1 MKTKL
6 YSHFFRTCAQI
17 ILIFLFIPL
26 MTNAQV
32 EKIPDIAT
40 HLADSNSTGS
50 NKKSAEAIQGYGQF
64 NYWTYY
70 SDYYIYW
77 QWEGYNFQCECKG
90 NRYNVYIDI
99 GGGWIHLGEFY
110 GASYYGFDCKY
121 GIGPSKS
128 GYAKTQNN
136 ETGGGGCYFLFGC
149 TCGCSANYHSDG
161 FNKYYYTAAI
171 RPPKALTATQRQWDY
186 RIDLTWDKTTDIPDG
201 QHGYLIKRDGIEIG
215 RTSGGTRA
223 FSDKNIG
230 PNETHTYSIQTIWPN
245 SASYSNISSPVYIT
259 GTTFDLNLTAST
271 SETNVINLNWNPLEN
286 IKGKGDVS
294 LSKYEID
301 RYDQVENQSTT
312 LPVDISATKH
322 NYPDESSSLIPGYLY
337 KYTLRPYP
345 VDAFYPDTAWGK
357 KLPNG
362 IISGKVQS
370 PTGQGIKNI
379 KVCAI
384 RQTTV
389 PQDTTTTYCT
399 ITDTAGS
406 YEIKEIY
413 YYKSAQFKLLPIKE
427 GHGFSPAQEEPTLDL
442 NSHLKSFNFTD
453 TSAFEVSGQVLQQGN
468 HGLCGLEG
476 VEIFLDNGTTAEAVT
491 DADGWYALSV
501 GQINTYTIK
510 PVLEGHNFVP
520 AYLTYQVVSDTILVP
535 IMDTA
540 KYILNGVVMA
550 SCDIY
555 IGRAK
560 LGITSGTAG
569 NYCYDTIIMTD
580 TLTGNYEIEL
590 PARKYEIAIL
600 EFFSENLDVENEDV
614 ETYFPVMIAD
624 LTSGDW
630 NQDFIYRSEPE
641 LKMTGLPEYGCGAYD
656 GIPVL
661 KQGFEYRL
669 DLEVDEIFGT
679 NSCLADTGY
688 VIIQNHVGNETEKVD
703 TVYLVDGKGEYKFIP
718 GDPNLISPYLKNLTL
733 TAYVASESVTE
744 SVDVLVQGNK
754 PREQTFTTVSPEI
767 PFMILRDPPGD
778 ASSSYLEANTTS
790 ELAMKLSAKVSA
802 SLNAWA
808 EVKAGAKF
816 ESGFGVM
823 VETEIWGKVKG
834 SLEVGASISN
844 EDEFTLTITNGE
856 RFSTSDNPNVTGE
869 EGDVFAGAALNIIYA
884 LTDVIK
890 YNASTCNVEKS
901 VALSMGADGFAT
913 TFMYTD
919 SHIRNVIIPQLTY
932 LRDLYEA
939 KDNDSSKIYA
949 DQIDVWQQTLKI
961 NEDLKKEATFI
972 ENRSF
977 SSGLSYESFQEIA
990 TKKSVSIELSVYIEL
1005 GVAIEAGIEVGGS
1018 GVSGGV
1024 EVKLRTELGV
1034 AASLSQMKSK
1044 KTGFILNDDDVENDI
1059 SDAFSVDILKD
1070 EVYATPVFKVK
1081 SGSSSCPWE
1090 PGTQPREGV
1099 QITSDIYTANIDD
1112 PNGTAVFHLQLANT
1126 SQSDEDRLY
1135 DLVFDQASNPD
1146 GAVITLGGSQVQ
1158 GGTPTPY
1165 YVQAWKYAEATVT
1178 VRRGPDAFKYD
1189 NLRFRFLSGCDDD
1202 AIADTL
1208 LLDVN
1213 FKSPC
1218 SNISLAK
1225 PLNGWVV
1232 SSLNNNR
1239 IKVRVANYNR
1249 DLLDFV
1255 KIQVAHAGTSNWQT
1269 VSFLDKTDLDPT
1281 TTDATLLLDQYQD
1294 GEYDLRALVECSA
1307 GVLYS
1312 ELVTG
1317 GKIDR
1322 RGPELFG
1329 LPEPSDL
1336 VLDSGDMIMATFNE
1350 AINGYK
1356 MSALNIEVKNLS
1368 KNQTVPA
1375 AFGCSGNVVTII
1387 PELEGETF
1395 AGDTFN
1401 VELTGLED
1409 MYGNVMPEVVSWAF
1423 VIKADPTPPDDADTD
1438 NDGILNNAD
1447 NCPWSYNPLQED
1459 MDLDTYGDAC
1469 DDDIDGDGVLNVND
1483 NCLMTENPL
1492 QEDINADGI
1501 GDACQD
1507 LTGLYK
1513 PQPVESF
1520 RFYENYPNPFSEKTT
1535 LTYTL
1540 PFESHVIM
1548 KVFDIVGNEVA
1559 VLISDDIMPGTW
1571 EVTWDSKGFGD
1582 GIYFCTI
1589 YAESNVTNDVA
1600 VKTIKMLKAR

>member
-6 YSHFFRTCAQI
+6 YSHFFRICVRLI
-17 ILIFLFIPL
+17 IIFLLIPL
-26 MTNAQV
+26 GINAQE

-40 HLADSNSTGS
+40 PPVDSNSTS
-50 NKKSAEAIQGYGQF
+50 APKKSAEAIQGSGYF
-64 NYWTYY
+64 NYWTYW

-77 QWEGYNFQCECKG
+77 QWEGYNFQCDCPNG
-90 NRYNVYIDI
+90 YYGAYIDL
-99 GGGWIHLGEFY
+99 GGGWIYLGSFP
-110 GASYYGFDCKY
+110 GASYYGWDCKY

-136 ETGGGGCYFLFGC
+136 EGGNHCYFLFGC
-149 TCGCSANYHSDG
+149 TCGCSANYHSTD
-161 FNKYYYTAAI
+161 FNKYYYTAGI
-171 RPPKALTATQRQWDY
+171 RPPTTPAATQRQWDY
-186 RIDLTWDKTTDIPDG
+186 RIDLTWNKTTDIPDAE
-201 QHGYLIKRDGIEIG
+201 HGYRILRDGIEIAQVYNG
-215 RTSGGTRA
+215 QRTY
-223 FSDKNIG
+223 SDQSLG
-230 PNETHTYSIQTIWPN
+230 PNETHTYTIQTIWPDN
-245 SASYSNISSPVYIT
+245 AGYTNISSGVSVE

-271 SETNVINLNWNPLEN
+271 GETSVINLDWNPLEN
-286 IKGKGDVS
+286 IKGKANVS

-301 RYDQVENQSTT
+301 RYDQVENTTTT

-345 VDAFYPDTAWGK
+345 VNAFYPDTAWGK

-384 RQTTV
+384 RQTEV

-399 ITDTAGS
+399 VTDTAGS
-406 YEIKEIY
+406 YEIREIY
-413 YYKSAQFKLLPIKE
+413 YYKSAQFRVLPIKE

-476 VEIFLDNGTTAEAVT
+476 VEIFLDDGTTSEAVT
-491 DADGWYALSV
+491 DADGWYAFSV

-510 PVLEGHNFVP
+510 PVLAGHIFVP
-520 AYLTYQVVSDTILVP
+520 AQLTYQVVSDTVLAPV
-535 IMDTA
+535 MDTA
-540 KYILNGVVMA
+540 KYILSGVVKA

-590 PARKYEIAIL
+590 PARQYEIAIL
-600 EFFSENLDVENEDV
+600 EFFSENPDVDNGNV
-614 ETYFPVMIAD
+614 ETYFPVMTAD

-630 NQDFIYRSEPE
+630 NQDFIYRSAPE
-641 LKMTGLPEYGCGAYD
+641 LHMAGFPEYGCGNYE
-656 GIPVL
+656 GTPIL
-661 KQGFEYRL
+661 KQGFEYTL
-669 DLEVDEIFGT
+669 DLEVNEIFGT

-688 VIIQNHVGNETEKVD
+688 VIIQNHAGNTTEEVD

-718 GDPNLISPYLKNLTL
+718 GDPNLIAPHLKNLTL
-733 TAYVASESVTE
+733 TAYVDAESVTQ

-790 ELAMKLSAKVSA
+790 EMALKLSAKMSA

-823 VETEIWGKVKG
+823 VETEIWGKLKG
-834 SLEVGASISN
+834 SLEVGAAISN
-844 EDEFTLTITNGE
+844 ENEFTLTITNGE
-856 RFSTSDNPNVTGE
+856 KFSTSGNPDVIGE
-869 EGDVFAGAALNIIYA
+869 DGDVIAGAALNIIYA

-890 YNASTCNVEKS
+890 YNAKTCSVDKS

-913 TFMYTD
+913 TFMYTE
-919 SHIRNVIIPQLTY
+919 SHIQNVLIPQLTY
-932 LRDLYEA
+932 LRNYYEA
-939 KDNDSSKIYA
+939 RDNDSSKIYT
-949 DQIDVWQQTLKI
+949 DQIDAWQQTLKL
-961 NEDLKKEATFI
+961 NEDLKKESTFI

-977 SSGLSYESFQEIA
+977 SSGVSYEAFQEIA
-990 TKKSVSIELSVYIEL
+990 TKRSTSLELSVYIEV
-1005 GVAIEAGIEVGGS
+1005 GVALEAGLEIGGS
-1018 GVSGGV
+1018 GISGGV
-1024 EVKLRTELGV
+1024 EVKVRTELGV
-1034 AASLSQMKSK
+1034 AANLSAMQSK
-1044 KTGFILNDDDVENDI
+1044 KTGFILNDDDGG
-1059 SDAFSVDILKD
+1059 DAYTVNILKD
-1070 EVYATPVFKVK
+1070 EVYATPVFKVI
-1081 SGSSSCPWE
+1081 SGTTSCPWE

-1099 QITSDIYTANIDD
+1099 QVISDIYLANIDD
-1112 PNGTAVFHLQLANT
+1112 PNGTAVFHLQLANI

-1135 DLVFDQASNPD
+1135 NLVFDQASNPD

-1158 GGTPTPY
+1158 GGIPTPY
-1165 YVQAWKYAEATVT
+1165 YVQAGKYAEATVT
-1178 VRRGPDAFKYD
+1178 VRRGPDAFMYD

-1213 FKSPC
+1213 FESPC
-1218 SNISLAK
+1218 SNISLTK
-1225 PLNGWVV
+1225 PQNDWIV

-1239 IKVRVANYNR
+1239 LKVRVGNYNR

-1255 KIQVAHAGTSNWQT
+1255 KIQIAQAGTSNWQT
-1269 VSFLDKTDLDPT
+1269 VSFLDKPDLDPV

-1294 GEYDLRALVECSA
+1294 GEYDLRTLVGCTA
-1307 GVLYS
+1307 GLLYS

-1336 VLDSGDMIMATFNE
+1336 VLDSGDMITATFNE

-1356 MSALNIEVKNLS
+1356 LSASNVEVTNLS

-1387 PELEGETF
+1387 PDLEGESF
-1395 AGDTFN
+1395 KGDTFN
-1401 VELTGLED
+1401 VELIGLED
-1409 MYGNVMPEVVSWAF
+1409 MYGNVMTDTVSWAF
-1423 VIKADPTPPDDADTD
+1423 AIIADPAPPDNVDTD

-1447 NCPWSYNPLQED
+1447 NCPWSYNPLQD
-1459 MDLDTYGDAC
+1459 DLDSDTYGDVC
-1469 DDDIDGDGVLNVND
+1469 DDDVDGDGVLNLTD
-1483 NCLMTENPL
+1483 NCLMTENSD
-1492 QEDINADGI
+1492 QEDVNADGI

-1507 LTGLYK
+1507 LTDIGK
-1513 PQPVESF
+1513 PQPVETF

-1540 PFESHVIM
+1540 PFESHVSM

-1559 VLISDDIMPGTW
+1559 ILISDDIMPGTW

-1589 YAESNVTNDVA
+1589 YAESNITNDTA
-1600 VKTIKMLKAR
+1600 VKTIKMVKAR